1 MDYRSW
7 RPRSWWRLPCVR
19 GPGPA
24 LLTTPCCFRRCTS
37 VVLALVVSACASS
50 PGTPFGGDVETAA
63 AATRGNTNLIVRA
76 ELEEAP
82 GQTAWQVIENL
93 RGRWL
98 RPVRVGSAASG
109 PAFAGVVVDRAT
121 RGELQDLRF
130 IVVDDIETMRRLS
143 PSEATTRY
151 GTGYAG
157 GVIEVTSRGRA
168 QAPAP
173 RLAGDIIREADQ
185 GRPPVAGDLLRV
197 GCFSSQSQEVR
208 VGEGL
213 FLGAE
218 GGDLLLGVGPRSRSV
233 AVPFANVRRVEV
245 RERRSRSGVGA
256 VIGAL
261 FGGVAGAIRG
271 SSSYDPA
278 GRRPLGGF
286 HFGREVYVTFGAVVG
301 GVGGALVG
309 RILGSF
315 IKHDTW
321 LDAPQNWVVQYS
333 ESGSATP
340 EASARAGAC
349 PSFDTDTG

>member
-1 MDYRSW
+1 
-7 RPRSWWRLPCVR
+7 
-19 GPGPA
+19 
-24 LLTTPCCFRRCTS
+24 
-37 VVLALVVSACASS
+37 
-50 PGTPFGGDVETAA
+50 
-63 AATRGNTNLIVRA
+63 
-76 ELEEAP
+76 
-82 GQTAWQVIENL
+82 
-93 RGRWL
+93 
-98 RPVRVGSAASG
+98 
-109 PAFAGVVVDRAT
+109 
-121 RGELQDLRF
+121 
-130 IVVDDIETMRRLS
+130 
-143 PSEATTRY
+143 
-151 GTGYAG
+151 
-157 GVIEVTSRGRA
+157 
-168 QAPAP
+168 
-173 RLAGDIIREADQ
+173 
-185 GRPPVAGDLLRV
+185 
-197 GCFSSQSQEVR
+197 
-208 VGEGL
+208 
-213 FLGAE
+213 
-218 GGDLLLGVGPRSRSV
+218 V